1 MLVTDGYTVEICFEA
16 LEPLQEPLIWK
27 LVYVGEA
34 HTEQYDQ
41 VLEDIEMPIQQA
53 GSMKFNILVSL
64 LNNFRLI
71 HQTSLKFLQMK
82 LLESRQYC

>member
-1 MLVTDGYTVEICFEA
+1 MLINDGYTVEISFEA

-53 GSMKFNILVSL
+53 GSMKF
-64 LNNFRLI
+64 
-71 HQTSLKFLQMK
+71 
-82 LLESRQYC
+82 